1 MRVQCVAVV
10 AAAAALAA
18 SIDGL
23 QIVSNSA
30 KFTSLRGS
38 AEARYPPYIEGK
50 GDRFLISESS
60 KETMI
65 QTHTGFEFSTLQE
78 EDDVLQ
84 LNDDEYEDESDSGS
98 LTSDELRI
106 EELGFVENRALR
118 KTASTKLPLFG
129 LVLLKYASNEL
140 GARKIASCSFL

>member
-65 QTHTGFEFSTLQE
+65 QTHTGFEFRRCRRRMTCYS
-78 EDDVLQ
+78 
-84 LNDDEYEDESDSGS
+84 
-98 LTSDELRI
+98 
-106 EELGFVENRALR
+106 
-118 KTASTKLPLFG
+118 
-129 LVLLKYASNEL
+129 
-140 GARKIASCSFL
+140 